1 MGQVP
6 DNLPRKYKQMAFC
19 IAISNQLC
27 NDSFTRYIKNPKP
40 PTKQPTSQPTNKHN
54 ATNYP
59 NPSLPRRLLRKQR
72 KLDHPR
78 FRLGPTMCHCVKYTH
93 KLENLADLSKTSLTK
108 HPDFTI
114 PCVSSNFH
122 SIHYP
127 FLPQILQFFF
137 PGSQA
142 RSPSQ
147 GLAQTYIYTTLPTL
161 LFYTRLYYT
170 TFCTYSNAI
179 SNQI

>member
-1 MGQVP
+1 
-6 DNLPRKYKQMAFC
+6 MAFC

-27 NDSFTRYIKNPKP
+27 NDSFTRRKK
-40 PTKQPTSQPTNKHN
+40 SQTANQLPNQLPKHN

>member
-1 MGQVP
+1 MPWARCQTTSRESINRWPFASLFRINCVTTVLQ
-6 DNLPRKYKQMAFC
+6 D
-19 IAISNQLC
+19 
-27 NDSFTRYIKNPKP
+27 IKNPKP
-40 PTKQPTSQPTNKHN
+40 PTKQPNSQPANKHN

-93 KLENLADLSKTSLTK
+93 KLENLSDLSKTSLTK

-114 PCVSSNFH
+114 PCVSSNLH

-147 GLAQTYIYTTLPTL
+147 GLAQTYLHYPAYSSFLYTTILYNFLYL
-161 LFYTRLYYT
+161 L
-170 TFCTYSNAI
+170 
-179 SNQI
+179 